1 MGHGDHESTTQLDS
15 YANMA
20 VVGKEVTL
28 ISDSGLYA
36 EVRSFSNYVPTLQN
50 IPIVDAVVSYDDLL
64 DEDVPFAC
72 SQCPPSQFDKTEL
85 DPAIPFTEG

>member
-1 MGHGDHESTTQLDS
+1 LDS

-64 DEDVPFAC
+64 DEDAPFAC
-72 SQCPPSQFDKTEL
+72 SLATK
-85 DPAIPFTEG
+85 PAATIHVPRPLP